1 MTLAIK
7 QHKENGYYVIFEWDK
22 SNVYRVAVCPCYD
35 ENRCGYP
42 INEMTYSIN
51 DKKNKEQ
58 AEAIEKDIYKV
69 MDEWEEENGDFAEFD
84 YYMCIYE
91 AVEKHI
97 QIAEN
102 PIVKT
107 IYI

>member
-1 MTLAIK
+1 MRIQFVLGTNV
-7 QHKENGYYVIFEWDK
+7 ENTIDID
-22 SNVYRVAVCPCYD
+22 VAEIPT
-35 ENRCGYP
+35 E
-42 INEMTYSIN
+42 
-51 DKKNKEQ
+51 EQ
-58 AEAIEKDIYKV
+58 TKAIEDDIYKV

>member
-1 MTLAIK
+1 MRIQFVLGTNV
-7 QHKENGYYVIFEWDK
+7 ENTIDID
-22 SNVYRVAVCPCYD
+22 VAEIPT
-35 ENRCGYP
+35 E
-42 INEMTYSIN
+42 
-51 DKKNKEQ
+51 EQ
-58 AEAIEKDIYKV
+58 TKAIEDDIYKV
-69 MDEWEEENGDFAEFD
+69 MDEWEEENGDFTEFD

>member
-1 MTLAIK
+1 MRIQFVLGTNV
-7 QHKENGYYVIFEWDK
+7 ENTIDID
-22 SNVYRVAVCPCYD
+22 VAEIP
-35 ENRCGYP
+35 
-42 INEMTYSIN
+42 T
-51 DKKNKEQ
+51 KEQ

-69 MDEWEEENGDFAEFD
+69 MDEWEEENGDFADFD

>member
-1 MTLAIK
+1 MRIQFVLGMDV
-7 QHKENGYYVIFEWDK
+7 ENTIDIDIAEI
-22 SNVYRVAVCPCYD
+22 PT
-35 ENRCGYP
+35 E
-42 INEMTYSIN
+42 
-51 DKKNKEQ
+51 EQ
-58 AEAIEKDIYKV
+58 AKAIEDDIYSV
-69 MDEWEEENGDFAEFD
+69 MDKWEQEHGDFAEFD

>member
-1 MTLAIK
+1 MRIQFVLGTNV
-7 QHKENGYYVIFEWDK
+7 ENTIDID
-22 SNVYRVAVCPCYD
+22 VAEIP
-35 ENRCGYP
+35 
-42 INEMTYSIN
+42 T
-51 DKKNKEQ
+51 KEQ

>member
-1 MTLAIK
+1 MRIQFVLGTNV
-7 QHKENGYYVIFEWDK
+7 ENTIDIDVVE
-22 SNVYRVAVCPCYD
+22 APT
-35 ENRCGYP
+35 EN
-42 INEMTYSIN
+42 
-51 DKKNKEQ
+51 Q
-58 AEAIEKDIYKV
+58 VEAIENDIYKV

-84 YYMCIYE
+84 YYGCIYE

-107 IYI
+107 IYL

>member
-1 MTLAIK
+1 MRIQFVFGTDA
-7 QHKENGYYVIFEWDK
+7 ENTIDIDVSE
-22 SNVYRVAVCPCYD
+22 VPT
-35 ENRCGYP
+35 E
-42 INEMTYSIN
+42 
-51 DKKNKEQ
+51 EQ
-58 AEAIEKDIYKV
+58 AKAIEDEVYNK

-102 PIVKT
+102 RIVKT

>member
-1 MTLAIK
+1 MRIQFVLGTNV
-7 QHKENGYYVIFEWDK
+7 ENTIDIDVVEI
-22 SNVYRVAVCPCYD
+22 P
-35 ENRCGYP
+35 
-42 INEMTYSIN
+42 T
-51 DKKNKEQ
+51 KEQ
-58 AEAIEKDIYKV
+58 AEAIEDEIYNK

-84 YYMCIYE
+84 YYGCIYE

>member
-1 MTLAIK
+1 MRIQFVLGTNV
-7 QHKENGYYVIFEWDK
+7 ENTIDID
-22 SNVYRVAVCPCYD
+22 VAEIPT
-35 ENRCGYP
+35 E
-42 INEMTYSIN
+42 
-51 DKKNKEQ
+51 EQ
-58 AEAIEKDIYKV
+58 TKAIEDDIYKV
-69 MDEWEEENGDFAEFD
+69 MDKWEVENGDFAEFD

-107 IYI
+107 IYL

>member
-1 MTLAIK
+1 MRIQFVLGTNV
-7 QHKENGYYVIFEWDK
+7 ENTIDIDVME
-22 SNVYRVAVCPCYD
+22 APT
-35 ENRCGYP
+35 ENQV
-42 INEMTYSIN
+42 
-51 DKKNKEQ
+51 K
-58 AEAIEKDIYKV
+58 AIEDDIYKV

-84 YYMCIYE
+84 YYECIYE

>member
-1 MTLAIK
+1 MRIQFVLGTNV
-7 QHKENGYYVIFEWDK
+7 ENTIDID
-22 SNVYRVAVCPCYD
+22 VAEIP
-35 ENRCGYP
+35 
-42 INEMTYSIN
+42 T
-51 DKKNKEQ
+51 KEQ
-58 AEAIEKDIYKV
+58 AEAIEDEIYNK

-84 YYMCIYE
+84 YYECIYE
-91 AVEKHI
+91 AVERHI

>member
-1 MTLAIK
+1 MRIQFVLGTNV
-7 QHKENGYYVIFEWDK
+7 ENTIDID
-22 SNVYRVAVCPCYD
+22 VAEIP
-35 ENRCGYP
+35 
-42 INEMTYSIN
+42 T
-51 DKKNKEQ
+51 KEQ
-58 AEAIEKDIYKV
+58 TEAIEDDIYSV
-69 MDEWEEENGDFAEFD
+69 MDEWEQEHGDFADFD
-84 YYMCIYE
+84 YYVCIYE